1 MRFVQ
6 LFEVK
11 LNYIYVRETKPMKTY
26 TKIAFI
32 VLTGLLSLQSCTVQP
47 RKAVP
52 TSSILSSTEA
62 QRFVGLDSFLTAAN
76 GKWATGSTALVMKNG
91 KIVYHKAFG
100 KKDVE
105 ANIDM
110 QTSDIFR
117 IASMTKPIVSA
128 AALILVEQGKLSLD
142 SPLSKYVPAFANMQV
157 LKGFNS
163 KDGTYTTEPSQT
175 AITIRNLLT
184 HTSGIGYSF
193 TDKRM
198 ASIYGKND
206 IPDITT
212 IRNTT
217 IGATVD
223 KLAGVP
229 LGAQPG
235 TNFYYGL
242 STDVLGRVIEI
253 ASGVS
258 LDKFLRQNILKP
270 LEMND
275 TYFFLPE
282 NKVKRLSTMYSW
294 NEEKGLERMSKDKY
308 PDLNFPFEGARTYF
322 SGGGG
327 LTSTAY
333 DYSKFLQMILNKGSY
348 KGKQVLSQET
358 VNLMT
363 TGQVEMDGSHKFG
376 LGFMIN
382 SEADPDLG
390 IKPGKLS
397 WSGAFNTVFWID
409 PQRRSIAVLMTQV
422 FPGDEERRLFTGFE
436 KQVNK
441 ALDGMEFYSENT
453 AKPLRK

>member
-1 MRFVQ
+1 MNTFKKIIFVG
-6 LFEVK
+6 LAV
-11 LNYIYVRETKPMKTY
+11 
-26 TKIAFI
+26 
-32 VLTGLLSLQSCTVQP
+32 LLSLQSCNVQQQ
-47 RKAVP
+47 KVAT
-52 TSSILSSTEA
+52 TSSILSNTEA
-62 QRFVGLDSFLTAAN
+62 RRFVALDSLLTVAN
-76 GKWATGSTALVMKNG
+76 GKWAAGSTALVIKNG

-100 KKDVE
+100 QKDME

-117 IASMTKPIVSA
+117 IASMTKPIVTA
-128 AALILVEQGKLSLD
+128 AAMLLVEQGKLSLD

-157 LKGFNS
+157 LTGFNS
-163 KDGTYTTEPSQT
+163 KDGTYTTEP
-175 AITIRNLLT
+175 ARKEITIRNLMT
-184 HTSGIGYSF
+184 HTSGIGYGF
-193 TDKRM
+193 IDKRM

-229 LGAQPG
+229 LGTQPG

-253 ASGVS
+253 ASGVP

-275 TYFFLPE
+275 THFFLPE
-282 NKVKRLSTMYSW
+282 NKVHRLATMYSW
-294 NEEKGLERMSKDKY
+294 KDGEGLQRMSRDKY
-308 PDLNFPFEGARTYF
+308 PDLNFPAEGARTYF

-327 LTSTAY
+327 LTSTAH
-333 DYSKFLQMILNKGSY
+333 DYSKFLRMILEKGSY
-348 KGKQVLSQET
+348 KGKQILRPET
-358 VNLMT
+358 VNQMT

-376 LGFMIN
+376 LGFMI
-382 SEADPDLG
+382 SSDADPDLG
-390 IKPGKLS
+390 INPGKLS
-397 WSGAFNTVFWID
+397 WSGAFNTFFWID
-409 PQRRSIAVLMTQV
+409 PQRQSIAVLMTQV
-422 FPGDEERRLFTGFE
+422 FPGDDERKLSTMFE
-436 KQVNK
+436 KQVNE